1 MRISKGRIRKGM
13 FEIIQIISV
22 SIVII
27 LIIYVFAT
35 VVVPELIKEMRGEKS
50 RFPSV
55 NATTYPLIRRHN
67 IIPLPLPLGGVLP
80 LVVTFYTPTDHIPIR
95 VDVKLYNP
103 LRETMRIIS
112 ADVNFLYKGSRVFTF
127 HVQDCSIADGSGV
140 SVPPAS
146 GVTTY
151 MICRLRPDS
160 AGYNFLIKE
169 LCEVANCVLTIETL
183 AYLVKNI
190 EVVSITYYFEAA
202 SGTGTCVLGTDGGR
216 CYIG

>member
-1 MRISKGRIRKGM
+1 MRIKKGVTETFVTIFIFIALILSIYM
-13 FEIIQIISV
+13 VVTIII
-22 SIVII
+22 
-27 LIIYVFAT
+27 
-35 VVVPELIKEMRGEKS
+35 PELIKEMRGEKS

-127 HVQDCSIADGSGV
+127 HVQDCSITEGLGV

-146 GVTTY
+146 DVTTY

-169 LCEVANCVLTIETL
+169 LCEIANCLLDRETL

-190 EVVSITYYFEAA
+190 EVVSITYYFKAA
-202 SGTGTCVLGTDGGR
+202 SGIGTCILSSDGGR
-216 CYIG
+216 CYIM